1 MCVVCDSIG
10 QDGGADELCGRC
22 RRRAEQGLPP
32 INEVRAEERRKANQ
46 QWIPL
51 SDQAFSLTFGP
62 DVIRA
67 RPA

>member
-10 QDGGADELCGRC
+10 VTEGSDTCFRC
-22 RRRAEQGLPP
+22 ARRAAQGLPP

-51 SDQAFSLTFGP
+51 SDQAFSVAFGP